1 MPCSRHLHV
10 ERVRYTIITNH
21 CDAPEAIAMT
31 STKLGPRGETR
42 DLDELFALINVLFA

>member
-1 MPCSRHLHV
+1 MPCGRHLHV
-10 ERVRYTIITNH
+10 ESVRYTIIADH

-42 DLDELFALINVLFA
+42 NLNELFTLVNVLFV